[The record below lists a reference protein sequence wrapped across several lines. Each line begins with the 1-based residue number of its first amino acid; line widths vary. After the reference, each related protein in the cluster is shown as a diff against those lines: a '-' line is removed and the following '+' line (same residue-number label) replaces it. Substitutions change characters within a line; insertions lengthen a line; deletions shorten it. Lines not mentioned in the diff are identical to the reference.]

1 MADISSWL
9 PGLVGP
15 VEIQQDGETVVAP
28 RSKWNY
34 KGATVTDNE
43 ANDSVDVEFM
53 PEFALVSGAV
63 PVETGADP
71 GVRVSRKLT
80 AADLDYGAVTYTGPA
95 TESLTGTESFVYVDL
110 TAGDVEVDLPETP
123 AFGQSVTFKIAPGT
137 GGGSYTLFI
146 IGFGCHVEQFPDST
160 YSGAAPP
167 SPPPTGFQPWLEISE
182 DAASVTVTFND
193 ENWVLT

>member
-28 RSKWNY
+28 RPKWNY

-80 AADLDYGAVTYTGPA
+80 AADLDYDAVLYEGPA
-95 TESLTGTESFVYVDL
+95 TETLTGTESFVYVDL
-110 TAGDVEVDLPETP
+110 SGGDVSVNLPTSP
-123 AFGQSVTFKIAPGT
+123 VFGQPITFKIKPNT
-137 GGGSYTLFI
+137 GGTYTLFI
-146 IGFGCHVEQFPDST
+146 KGNGNHVEQFPDST
-160 YSGAAPP
+160 YSGAVPP
-167 SPPPTGFQPWLEISE
+167 VSPPPTGFQPWLEISE
-182 DAASVTVTFND
+182 DAAAVTVTFD
-193 ENWVLT
+193 DDNWVLT